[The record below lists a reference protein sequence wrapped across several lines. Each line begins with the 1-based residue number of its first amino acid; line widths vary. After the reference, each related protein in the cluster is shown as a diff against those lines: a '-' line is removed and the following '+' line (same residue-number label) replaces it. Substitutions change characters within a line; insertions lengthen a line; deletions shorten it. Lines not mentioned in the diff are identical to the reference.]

1 MKRPSTRSHA
11 SVVLVA
17 AVLLAASG
25 CTDSPA
31 PEPAARATANATAT
45 ATEPSATPVVRSSP
59 WRVEVTHVAGR
70 LGDRGRQQVAAGVRA
85 ALAGY
90 LDAAF
95 LAGPYPRSDFAGS
108 FGSFTP
114 GAAGRARGDVALL
127 TDRRFGAT
135 TRAVHASRRTA
146 YLSVLAPRGR
156 VAGVT
161 AAVDLVLL
169 VDRGGRPAQRT
180 HLTGRLLL
188 TRTGS
193 GPWRIFGYDVARS
206 DVPRGS

>member
-1 MKRPSTRSHA
+1 MKRPSTRSQA
-11 SVVLVA
+11 SAVLVS

-25 CTDSPA
+25 CTHGPA
-31 PEPAARATANATAT
+31 AQPAARATATAT
-45 ATEPSATPVVRSSP
+45 ASEPSATPVVPSSP

-70 LGDRGRQQVAAGVRA
+70 LGDRDRQRVADGVRA

-95 LAGPYPRSDFAGS
+95 LSGPYPRSDFAGS

-114 GAAGRARGDVALL
+114 GAARRARGDVALL
-127 TDRRFGAT
+127 TDRRFGETTHAVRAT
-135 TRAVHASRRTA
+135 RRTA
-146 YLSVLAPRGR
+146 YLSVLAARGK
-156 VAGVT
+156 VSGVT

-169 VDRGGRPAQRT
+169 VDRGERPAQRS

-206 DVPRGS
+206 DVRKGS

>member
-1 MKRPSTRSHA
+1 MKRPSTRSQA
-11 SVVLVA
+11 SAVLVS

-25 CTDSPA
+25 CTQSPA
-31 PEPAARATANATAT
+31 AEPAARATAT
-45 ATEPSATPVVRSSP
+45 ATEPSATPVVPSSP

-70 LGDRGRQQVAAGVRA
+70 LGDRGRQRVAGGVRA
-85 ALAGY
+85 ALARY

-95 LAGPYPRSDFAGS
+95 LSGPYPRSDFAGS

-114 GAAGRARGDVALL
+114 GAARRARGDVALL

-135 TRAVHASRRTA
+135 TQAVRATRRTA
-146 YLSVLAPRGR
+146 YLSVLAPRGK
-156 VAGVT
+156 VSGVT

-169 VDRGGRPAQRT
+169 VDRGQRPAQRS

-206 DVPRGS
+206 DVRKGS